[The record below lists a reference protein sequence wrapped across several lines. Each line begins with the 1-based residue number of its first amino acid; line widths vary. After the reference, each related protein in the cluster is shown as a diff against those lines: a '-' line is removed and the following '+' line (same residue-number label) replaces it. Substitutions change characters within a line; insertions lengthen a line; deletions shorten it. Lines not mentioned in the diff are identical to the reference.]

1 MVCRIIGL
9 HPATSPGE
17 EAKITVNYYLR
28 RRDVTNRNLADHRI
42 VFATFM
48 VGTVPLSHVRSRCR
62 VMYRD
67 FLEDPEGTKRLDD
80 CFIFFQVGATADR
93 RAFRTTFRHRK
104 AGRRWSA
111 SRVYLAEQDAD
122 AAS

>member
-93 RAFRTTFRHRK
+93 DAPSAPLSPPNGAAEVVRVARILSRA
-104 AGRRWSA
+104 RRRRS
-111 SRVYLAEQDAD
+111 
-122 AAS
+122 